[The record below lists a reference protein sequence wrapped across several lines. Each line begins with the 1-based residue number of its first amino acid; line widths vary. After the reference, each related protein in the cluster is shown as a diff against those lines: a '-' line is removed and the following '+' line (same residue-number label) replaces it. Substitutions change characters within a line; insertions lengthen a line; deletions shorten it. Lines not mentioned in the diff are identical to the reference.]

1 MKVFESKCTFD
12 YSWEEVS
19 RANWRKYCAWN
30 DKASHVVSVDTLSR
44 SIDPATGILRTER
57 LIACKQSVPRW
68 LMVVVGGAD
77 VSYVR
82 EISYVD
88 PVAKTVRMES
98 QNLTFSNLLSVFETV
113 TYRPDPSNPETKTIF
128 EQDAQFKA
136 AGGFSRFCNK
146 IEDWSVERF
155 GQNASLGREGFES
168 VLRMSRQAWN
178 DLRDQSSSLPTM
190 AAASA
195 PSSA

>member
-1 MKVFESKCTFD
+1 MKVFESKCVFD

-19 RANWRKYCAWN
+19 QANWRKYCAWN
-30 DKASHVVSVDTLSR
+30 DKASHVASVDTLSR
-44 SIDPATGILRTER
+44 SIDPVTGILRTER

-68 LMVVVGGAD
+68 LTAVVGGAD
-77 VSYVR
+77 ISYVR

-88 PVAKTVRMES
+88 PVGKTVRMES
-98 QNLTFSNLLSVFETV
+98 QNLTFNNLLSVYETV
-113 TYRPDPSNPETKTIF
+113 TYRPDPSNPTTKTLF

-136 AGGFSRFCNK
+136 AGGFSRVCNK

-155 GQNASLGREGFES
+155 GQNAILGREGFES

-178 DLRDQSSSLPTM
+178 DLRDQSSIPTIN
-190 AAASA
+190 AASA
-195 PSSA
+195 PPSA

>member
-30 DKASHVVSVDTLSR
+30 DKASHVVSVDTLAR
-44 SIDPATGILRTER
+44 SIDPSTGILRTER
-57 LIACKQSVPRW
+57 LIGCKQSVPRW
-68 LMVVVGGAD
+68 LTAVVGGAD
-77 VSYVR
+77 ISYVR

-88 PVAKTVRMES
+88 PAAKTVRMES
-98 QNLTFSNLLSVFETV
+98 QNLTFNNLLSVYETV
-113 TYRPDPSNPETKTIF
+113 TYRPDPSNPTTKTLF

-155 GQNASLGREGFES
+155 GQNAILGREGFES

-178 DLRDQSSSLPTM
+178 ELRDQSTIPTVN
-190 AAASA
+190 AVSA
-195 PSSA
+195 PPAS